1 MAPFRAQ
8 LQAPFL
14 ETLGRAARDVDELWD
29 ATAASTAVGSV
40 VADARS
46 HARPKIAPI
55 FSAPDSEYPTR
66 LTCTRMASTWREP
79 YRRTMLQSAS
89 SLGETSP
96 CLHHSKPTTTLLA
109 LSGTDSDL
117 G

>member
-8 LQAPFL
+8 FQAPFL

-40 VADARS
+40 VADAHS

-55 FSAPDSEYPTR
+55 FSAPDTN
-66 LTCTRMASTWREP
+66 
-79 YRRTMLQSAS
+79 
-89 SLGETSP
+89 
-96 CLHHSKPTTTLLA
+96 LHTHGLHVA
-109 LSGTDSDL
+109 
-117 G
+117 